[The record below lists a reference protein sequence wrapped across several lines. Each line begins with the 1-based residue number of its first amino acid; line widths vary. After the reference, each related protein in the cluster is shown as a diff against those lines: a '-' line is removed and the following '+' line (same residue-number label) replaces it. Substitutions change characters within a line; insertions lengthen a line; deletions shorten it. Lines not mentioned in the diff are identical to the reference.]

1 MKRLILL
8 LSLAGLLA
16 AHDLEENRATLVLRD
31 GTHLS
36 LTLYLNYTETL
47 WEALLPQREFGVFL
61 LSYSSLKLDDL
72 QKELVRA
79 QKLLESGVQV
89 HTKGA
94 ASGLRITNWVW
105 PDAKTVQAL
114 LQKQVMQAVVEGH
127 VHQPPLEVRAEAVAT
142 SDIGSVTVRFPK
154 EFQKVLVV
162 SYRPNQAWAEPG
174 TSSPEIKF

>member
-1 MKRLILL
+1 MKQIV
-8 LSLAGLLA
+8 LASNNAGKLREFA
-16 AHDLEENRATLVLRD
+16 QMLEPLQWRV
-31 GTHLS
+31 
-36 LTLYLNYTETL
+36 
-47 WEALLPQREFGVFL
+47 LPQREFGVFL

-105 PDAKTVQAL
+105 PDAKPVQAL

-127 VHQPPLEVRAEAVAT
+127 VHQPPLEVHAEAVST